1 MANVAIAKAYARR
14 IKRGEITLEEVNLKV
29 PADMYEEVQRQLE
42 LLG

>member
-14 IKRGEITLEEVNLKV
+14 IKREEITLEEVRPRV
-29 PADMYEEVQRQLE
+29 PSDMFEEVERQLE